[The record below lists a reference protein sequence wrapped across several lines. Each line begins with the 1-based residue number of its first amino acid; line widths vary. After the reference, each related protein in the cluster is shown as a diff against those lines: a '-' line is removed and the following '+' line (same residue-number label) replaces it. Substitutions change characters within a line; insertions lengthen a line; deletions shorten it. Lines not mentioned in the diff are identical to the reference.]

1 MSSVHMYEPK
11 IHMYGFYKRPTSDL
25 GKHRWKVR
33 GWKKVFHANGNH
45 KKAGLA
51 ILMSEKNRH

>member
-1 MSSVHMYEPK
+1 MPSVHIYEPK

-45 KKAGLA
+45 NKAVVT
-51 ILMSEKNRH
+51 IQTK